1 MTERGAAPQVVA
13 IGECMLELSR
23 HGGDWRLGMG
33 GDSFNTV
40 VALARAGLRAAYL
53 TALGDDPF
61 SAQLRAEWAAEQ
73 LDPSFVL
80 TAAGRLPGLYAIQTD
95 AAGERSFHYWR
106 DSAAV
111 RHLFRLPDAGALL
124 EQAAGADLLY
134 LSGITLS
141 LFEVADQQRLV
152 DLAATVQRNG
162 GRVAFDPNY
171 RPRGWPAG
179 PAAARAAIEALA
191 PCVDIALP
199 TFDDEAALYGDAD
212 PKATIERW
220 QRWGPSEVVVK
231 QGAAG
236 CRIAQAAQQSD
247 VPALP
252 GISPVDTTG
261 AGDAFNG
268 AYLAA
273 RLQGQEPVEAARR
286 AHQLAARVIQHRGAI
301 LPRQEHPLAWNAGA
315 LV

>member
-1 MTERGAAPQVVA
+1 MERGTTPQVVA

-23 HGGDWRLGMG
+23 HGEDWRLGMG

-40 VALARAGLRAAYL
+40 VTLARAGLRAAYL

-61 SAQLRAEWAAEQ
+61 SGRLRTEWAAEQ

-111 RHLFRLPDAGALL
+111 RQLFRLPEVGDLL
-124 EQAAGADLLY
+124 ERAAGSPLLY

-141 LFEVADQQRLV
+141 LFDAADRQRLV
-152 DLAATVQRNG
+152 DLAAAVRRNG

-171 RPRGWPAG
+171 RPRGWPDG

-191 PCVDIALP
+191 PHVDIALP
-199 TFDDEAALYGDAD
+199 TFEDEAALYGDVD
-212 PKATIERW
+212 VNATIERW
-220 QRWGPSEVVVK
+220 QRWGAAEVVVK
-231 QGAAG
+231 QGADG
-236 CRIAQAAQQSD
+236 CRLATATGQVD

-252 GISPVDTTG
+252 GIRPIDTTG

-273 RLQGQEPVEAARR
+273 RLQGLDPTQAARR
-286 AHQLAARVIQHRGAI
+286 AHQLAALVIQHRGAI
-301 LPRQEHPLAWNAGA
+301 LPRQDHQTAQSASLLA
-315 LV
+315 